1 MCGRYTLTTPLEGIR
16 QAFDVEAG
24 LNLMPR
30 YNIAPTQEV
39 PAVRAAAQGGRELV
53 VLSWGLVPAWAK
65 DRAIASRLINA
76 RSESVAEK
84 PAFRRAFAARRCLL
98 PADGFYEWRKE
109 GAAKQP
115 YRITLA
121 DGEVFAFAG
130 LWEHWRDG
138 EGGEDLE
145 TCTILTTEAHPSIAE
160 IHPRMPVIL
169 PRDGYAAWLDRDSSR
184 DALLEMLGPYAEK
197 PLKADRVS
205 LRVNK
210 VANDDPALLAPP
222 EGEVSQGAAPQN
234 ETGQKRRP
242 APPSQ
247 GELF

>member
-1 MCGRYTLTTPLEGIR
+1 
-16 QAFDVEAG
+16 
-24 LNLMPR
+24 MPR

-53 VLSWGLVPAWAK
+53 VLRWGLVPAWAK

-160 IHPRMPVIL
+160 IHPHPRMPVIL
-169 PRDGYAAWLDRDSSR
+169 PSDDYAAWLDRDSSR

-197 PLKADRVS
+197 PLTAGRVS

-210 VANDDPALLAPP
+210 VANDDPALLVSS
-222 EGEVSQGAAPQN
+222 EVSQGEALQN

-242 APPSQ
+242 APSSQ

>member
-1 MCGRYTLTTPLEGIR
+1 MCGRYTLTTPLEGLR
-16 QAFDVEAG
+16 QAFEVEAG

-39 PAVRAAAQGGRELV
+39 VAVRAAAEGRRELV
-53 VLSWGLVPAWAK
+53 LLRWGLVPAWAK
-65 DRAIASRLINA
+65 DWTIASRLINA

-84 PAFRRAFAARRCLL
+84 PSFRRAFAARRCLL

-121 DGEVFAFAG
+121 DEQVFAFAG
-130 LWEHWRDG
+130 LWEHWRDPA
-138 EGGEDLE
+138 GGEELE
-145 TCTILTTEAHPSIAE
+145 TCTILTTAAHPSIAE

-169 PRDGYAAWLDRDSSR
+169 PRGHYGTWLDSESPHDG
-184 DALLEMLGPYAEK
+184 LLELLGPYVEK
-197 PLKADRVS
+197 PLKAARVS
-205 LRVNK
+205 VRVNK
-210 VANDDPALLAPP
+210 VVNDDPSLLAPY
-222 EGEVSQGAAPQN
+222 EEEATDDRAIE
-234 ETGQKRRP
+234 ETKP
-242 APPSQ
+242 KPPSQ

>member
-16 QAFDVEAG
+16 AAFEVEAG

-39 PAVRAAAQGGRELV
+39 VAVRAGAEGGRELV
-53 VLSWGLVPAWAK
+53 LLRWGLVPAWAK
-65 DRAIASRLINA
+65 DRTIASRLINA

-84 PAFRRAFAARRCLL
+84 PSFRRAFAARRCLL

-109 GAAKQP
+109 GATKQP

-121 DGEVFAFAG
+121 DERVFAFAG
-130 LWEHWRDG
+130 LWEHWRDPQDG
-138 EGGEDLE
+138 EELE

-169 PRDGYAAWLDRDSSR
+169 PRSDYAAWLDRDSPR
-184 DALLEMLGPYAEK
+184 DELLGMMVPYGER

-205 LRVNK
+205 PRVNK
-210 VANDDPALLAPP
+210 VVNDDPSLLSPLENEAPDDGP
-222 EGEVSQGAAPQN
+222 VESSGPTS
-234 ETGQKRRP
+234 
-242 APPSQ
+242 PSQ
-247 GELF
+247 GKLF

>member
-16 QAFDVEAG
+16 QAFEVEAG

-39 PAVRAAAQGGRELV
+39 VAVRAADEGRRQLV
-53 VLSWGLVPAWAK
+53 LLRWGLVPAWAK
-65 DRAIASRLINA
+65 DRTIASRLINA

-84 PAFRRAFAARRCLL
+84 PSFRQAFAARRCLL

-121 DGEVFAFAG
+121 DEQVFAFAG
-130 LWEHWRDG
+130 LWEHWRDPVAG
-138 EGGEDLE
+138 EELE

-169 PRDGYAAWLDRDSSR
+169 PQGDYDTWLDRETPR
-184 DALLEMLGPYAEK
+184 DGLLEMLGPYVEK
-197 PLKADRVS
+197 PLKAARVS
-205 LRVNK
+205 PRVNK
-210 VANDDPALLAPP
+210 VVNDDPSLLAPA
-222 EGEVSQGAAPQN
+222 EDEAAGD
-234 ETGQKRRP
+234 TP
-242 APPSQ
+242 AEDSKPTPPAQ

>member
-1 MCGRYTLTTPLEGIR
+1 
-16 QAFDVEAG
+16 
-24 LNLMPR
+24 
-30 YNIAPTQEV
+30 
-39 PAVRAAAQGGRELV
+39 
-53 VLSWGLVPAWAK
+53 
-65 DRAIASRLINA
+65 LINA

-98 PADGFYEWRKE
+98 PTDGFYEWRKE

-115 YRITLA
+115 YRITLT

-138 EGGEDLE
+138 EEGEDLE

-197 PLKADRVS
+197 PLKADAVS

-222 EGEVSQGAAPQN
+222 EGDAPQGAASQN
-234 ETGQKRRP
+234 KTDEQRRP